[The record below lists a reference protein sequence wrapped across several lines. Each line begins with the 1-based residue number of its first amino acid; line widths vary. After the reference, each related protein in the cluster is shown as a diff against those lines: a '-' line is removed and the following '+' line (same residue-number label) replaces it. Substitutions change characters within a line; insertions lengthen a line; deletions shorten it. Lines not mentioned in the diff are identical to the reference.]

1 MSAWDV
7 AVLVQWRCS
16 WHGCTSTA
24 CDVVLLKWMGLMKA
38 EWIFPPPPT
47 FGPSELPALLSVLLC
62 AVIPVGQGMPPAA
75 TAKLQLHCWGT

>member
-1 MSAWDV
+1 
-7 AVLVQWRCS
+7 
-16 WHGCTSTA
+16 
-24 CDVVLLKWMGLMKA
+24 MGLMKA